1 MSERKT
7 RRDVLKGGV
16 AAAAAAAIPAMS
28 PAQQPV
34 KPEIDTAL
42 IEKQLAQPL
51 SEEAKKLLATSI
63 KSNRETSEARLKT
76 KCPENSEPSFS
87 FSPRPKEKR
96 SW

>member
-7 RRDVLKGGV
+7 RREVLKGGM
-16 AAAAAAAIPAMS
+16 AAAAAAAIPAITS
-28 PAQQPV
+28 AQQPE
-34 KPEIDTAL
+34 KTDIDTAP

-51 SEEAKKLLATSI
+51 TDEVKKLLATSI
-63 KSNRETSEARLKT
+63 KSNRDASETRLKT
-76 KCPENSEPSFS
+76 KCPENSEPCFS